1 MAGREL
7 GGPGAAEGGSA
18 FQAEG
23 RACAE
28 VTWVTGLDNT
38 LWALE
43 RQQVLSRGVGARP
56 SPGYRGR
63 SGGAHRRPAAV

>member
-1 MAGREL
+1 MAGSEP
-7 GGPGAAEGGSA
+7 GGPGAAKGGSA
-18 FQAEG
+18 FQAQG

-28 VTWVTGLDNT
+28 VAWVTGLDNT

-43 RQQVLSRGVGARP
+43 RQRVLSRGVGP
-56 SPGYRGR
+56 SPGYGGC